1 MSDTRLGEAEGV
13 GGGCGE
19 GRRRSH
25 IRIGGMAAFAV
36 VHWRAWM
43 RNNWARGKG
52 ELHVEI
58 RIEVR
63 ARRVRIT
70 VKRKIAGVA
79 YVEEL
84 EMSSRFIWLDVDT
97 W

>member
-1 MSDTRLGEAEGV
+1 MWEGV
-13 GGGCGE
+13 GGRDAGE
-19 GRRRSH
+19 VTSGL
-25 IRIGGMAAFAV
+25 GMAAFAV
-36 VHWRAWM
+36 VHWSVWM

-63 ARRVRIT
+63 ARRMRIA

-79 YVEEL
+79 YVGEL
-84 EMSSRFIWLDVDT
+84 EMSRFIWLDADT